1 MDAARAQAYVEF
13 GDEEVGMRRSI
24 ACVALAAL
32 LWGCSADDN
41 GGTGSDASED
51 QSVGQDASADD
62 ASADTASHSPVDAT
76 VDAPQDAGADAPA
89 APPDATNDVTIDAPG
104 DAAVDAPL
112 EAATDATTDATTD
125 APTDATSD
133 AIADAPSDAPQ
144 DAVAD
149 APADAQTGWVYVR
162 IGDCSGNDRS
172 IGYSTGSDVPVAAD
186 CATAQAGLAAVCWDQ
201 TTYTN
206 GLVPGSAPGC
216 TYKTISASSCT
227 GGSHQGYLYVC
238 TPP

>member
-1 MDAARAQAYVEF
+1 MDAARPHAYVES

-24 ACVALAAL
+24 VCVVLGAL
-32 LWGCSADDN
+32 LWGCSSDDN
-41 GGTGSDASED
+41 GGTGSDASDD
-51 QSVGQDASADD
+51 QSVGQDAPADD
-62 ASADTASHSPVDAT
+62 APADTASRSPADAT
-76 VDAPQDAGADAPA
+76 VDAPHEAGADAPA
-89 APPDATNDVTIDAPG
+89 ARPDATDDVAIGAPG
-104 DAAVDAPL
+104 DAAVDAPH
-112 EAATDATTDATTD
+112 EAATDAN
-125 APTDATSD
+125 TDATSD

-149 APADAQTGWVYVR
+149 APQDAPADAQTGWVYVR
-162 IGDCSGNDRS
+162 IGDCSGDDRS

-206 GLVPGSAPGC
+206 SLVPGSAPGC
-216 TYKTISASSCT
+216 TYKTISALSCT

>member
-1 MDAARAQAYVEF
+1 
-13 GDEEVGMRRSI
+13 MRRSI
-24 ACVALAAL
+24 ACVVLGAL
-32 LWGCSADDN
+32 LWGCSSDEN
-41 GGTGSDASED
+41 GGTGSDASD
-51 QSVGQDASADD
+51 QLVGQDAPADD
-62 ASADTASHSPVDAT
+62 APTDTASHSPADAT
-76 VDAPQDAGADAPA
+76 VDAPQEAGADAPA
-89 APPDATNDVTIDAPG
+89 APPDATDDVAIGAPG
-104 DAAVDAPL
+104 DAAVDAPH

-125 APTDATSD
+125 GPTDATSD

-144 DAVAD
+144 DAVADAPQD

-186 CATAQAGLAAVCWDQ
+186 CATGQAGLAAVCWDQ

-206 GLVPGSAPGC
+206 SLVPGSAAGC

>member
-1 MDAARAQAYVEF
+1 MDAAPAHAYVEF
-13 GDEEVGMRRSI
+13 DDEEVGMRRSI
-24 ACVALAAL
+24 ACVVLAVL
-32 LWGCSADDN
+32 LWGCSSDDN
-41 GGTGSDASED
+41 RGAGSDASDD
-51 QSVGQDASADD
+51 QSNGQDAPSDGAPAD
-62 ASADTASHSPVDAT
+62 AASHSPVDAT
-76 VDAPQDAGADAPA
+76 VDAPQEAGTDAPA
-89 APPDATNDVTIDAPG
+89 PPTDATDDVAI
-104 DAAVDAPL
+104 
-112 EAATDATTDATTD
+112 DATTDAAT
-125 APTDATSD
+125 PTDATSD

-149 APADAQTGWVYVR
+149 APQDAPADAQTGWVYVR
-162 IGDCSGNDRS
+162 IGDCPGTDRS

-206 GLVPGSAPGC
+206 NLVPGSAPGC

-227 GGSHQGYLYVC
+227 GGTHPGYLYVC